1 MRLPIARSTL
11 RRGLT
16 VLAAAGLLI
25 ATTTVFV
32 PSLNAGAAPA
42 VTSAATETRALWV
55 LRSSLA
61 TPDSIATLV
70 RTARDHG
77 FNTLLVQVR
86 GRGDAYYTSTI
97 EPRAAEL
104 HRQPATFDPLARVL
118 ESAHAAGLRVHA
130 WMNVNL
136 VSSAVDLPIAST
148 HIVHRHPEWL
158 MVPRELA
165 QELARVKENSPAYL
179 GRLARWTR
187 AQPTG
192 VEGLYASPIL
202 PAAAAHIEAVVQD
215 VVRRYDVDGVHL
227 DYARYPGDRFDYS
240 QGAVRAF
247 RDTIRPTLTSAA
259 RREADAREA
268 VDPLIYPDTYPDEW
282 KAFRIGR
289 MTALVG
295 RLQKAIKATR
305 PDAFVSV
312 ATAPDLREARER
324 RLQDWGA
331 WLTAGLVDAVCPMAY
346 TPEPAKFAEQIA
358 AARDAAGT
366 RTIWAGIGAYRIPA
380 AQTIENIET
389 ARRLGAAGVVL
400 FSYDSLIDP
409 AQASPD
415 YIAVVGRTVFAKPAM
430 SSEGT
435 R

>member
-1 MRLPIARSTL
+1 MRLPIAWSTL
-11 RRGLT
+11 RCRLT
-16 VLAAAGLLI
+16 ALAAAALL
-25 ATTTVFV
+25 AGSPTAFV
-32 PSLNAGAAPA
+32 PSLNAGTEPPAANA
-42 VTSAATETRALWV
+42 VAETRALWV

-61 TPDSIATLV
+61 TPESIASLV
-70 RTARDHG
+70 RTSRAHG

-86 GRGDAYYTSTI
+86 GRGDAYYASTL
-97 EPRAAEL
+97 EPRATDL
-104 HRQPATFDPLARVL
+104 QRQRASFDPLASVL
-118 ESAHAAGLRVHA
+118 AAAHAAGLRVHA

-136 VSSAVDLPIAST
+136 VSSAVDLPIAPT
-148 HIVHRHPEWL
+148 HLIHRHPEWL
-158 MVPRELA
+158 MVPRDLA
-165 QELARVKENSPAYL
+165 QELARVKENSPAYV

-187 AQPTG
+187 AQPAG

-202 PAAAAHIEAVVQD
+202 PAAAAHVEAVVRD
-215 VVRRYDVDGVHL
+215 VVTRYDLDGVHL
-227 DYARYPGDRFDYS
+227 DYARYPGERFDYS
-240 QGAVRAF
+240 QGAIREF
-247 RDTIRPTLTSAA
+247 RQTIRPALSAAA

-268 VDPLIYPDTYPDEW
+268 IDPLIYPDTYPEEW

-295 RLQKAIKATR
+295 RLQNAIKAAR
-305 PDAFVSV
+305 PGTFVSV
-312 ATAPDLREARER
+312 ATAPDLREAREH

-358 AARDAAGT
+358 AARDAAGP
-366 RTIWAGIGAYRIPA
+366 RTIWAGIGAYRIPPS
-380 AQTIENIET
+380 QTIENIET

-415 YIAVVGRTVFAKPAM
+415 YIAVVGRSAFAKPAAT
-430 SSEGT
+430 SDGT